1 MSTALAF
8 DIYGTLIDPHGVVTE
23 LQQQVGDAAAEFS
36 RVWRE
41 KQLEYT
47 WRRSLMQ
54 RYRNFG
60 VCTRQALDYTDRLL
74 QTELNDS
81 VKDSL
86 MQAYRTLPAYDDVP
100 ASLELLKNAGH
111 RLYPFSNGT
120 VDMVSAVLEH
130 AGIDH
135 FFEEVI
141 SVDGLQTFKPDPEVY
156 RHVIKVTDVDPGSCW
171 LVSSNGFDV
180 IGAVSAGMK
189 AAWLKRFDGV
199 VFDPWDIDPTLVI
212 RKLGEL
218 PHQIGS

>member
-1 MSTALAF
+1 MSIALAF

-23 LQQQVGDAAAEFS
+23 LQQHLGDRAAEFS

-54 RYRNFG
+54 RYEDFG
-60 VCTRQALDYTDRLL
+60 VCTRQALDYADLLL
-74 QTELNDS
+74 QTELGDS
-81 VKDSL
+81 VKGSL
-86 MQAYRTLPAYDDVP
+86 MQAYRVLPAYDDVA
-100 ASLELLKNAGH
+100 ASLELLKNEGH

-120 VDMVSAVLEH
+120 VDMVTAVLEN

-135 FFEEVI
+135 YFEDVI
-141 SVDGLQTFKPDPEVY
+141 SVDSLQTFKPDPEVY
-156 RHVIKVTDVDPGSCW
+156 HHVIQITDVAAENCS
-171 LVSSNGFDV
+171 LVASNGFDV

-199 VFDPWDIDPTLVI
+199 VFDPWEFEPTQVI
-212 RKLGEL
+212 HSLNEL
-218 PHQIGS
+218 PQKIG

>member
-1 MSTALAF
+1 MSIALAF

-23 LQQQVGDAAAEFS
+23 LQNHIGDRAAEFS

-54 RYRNFG
+54 RYRDFG
-60 VCTRQALDYTDRLL
+60 VCTRQALDYADELL
-74 QTELNDS
+74 QTELDES
-81 VKDSL
+81 AKSSL
-86 MQAYRTLPAYDDVP
+86 MQAYRVLPAYEDVP
-100 ASLELLKNAGH
+100 ASLELLKNKGH

-120 VDMVSAVLEH
+120 VDMVTAVLEN
-130 AGIDH
+130 AGIEH
-135 FFEEVI
+135 FFENVI
-141 SVDGLQTFKPDPEVY
+141 SVDSLQTFKPDPGVY
-156 RHVIKVTDVDPGSCW
+156 HHVIQVTNVTAENCW

-199 VFDPWDIDPTLVI
+199 VLDPWEFEPTQVI
-212 RKLGEL
+212 RSLGEL
-218 PHQIGS
+218 PQVV